1 MHLRW
6 LVYLRC
12 TVIRDEVHRIGFLIV
27 TWLHCTEN
35 HIFFFQT
42 SWKDGFSKKSRWIL
56 KIWFSLYYQE
66 RWFFFPENMIL
77 APDGKWK
84 MVFLKKID
92 RNQKYDIFFKCFEK
106 MLFSKR
112 IAPGYDL
119 SCTIWKG
126 GVFFSQKLGIFSLDG
141 KQERDDLSQEIHGNM
156 IYSIW
161 YVPCP
166 LANKNQRRSYPAKI
180 DLKLIGVPD
189 QHPRK
194 SSSNSLYLHGDLTG
208 VFIRCSPSKKT
219 GNLIYRIEVW
229 RFLQFIWLEILCNE

>member
-12 TVIRDEVHRIGFLIV
+12 TVNRDEVHRIGFLIV

-84 MVFLKKID
+84 MVFLKKN
-92 RNQKYDIFFKCFEK
+92 RQKYDIFFKCFEK

-126 GVFFSQKLGIFSLDG
+126 GVFFPENLVFFPWMENKRGMTFLKKYTETWYILFDMFRAPLRIKIKGDPIPQK
-141 KQERDDLSQEIHGNM
+141 
-156 IYSIW
+156 
-161 YVPCP
+161 
-166 LANKNQRRSYPAKI
+166 
-180 DLKLIGVPD
+180 
-189 QHPRK
+189 
-194 SSSNSLYLHGDLTG
+194 
-208 VFIRCSPSKKT
+208 
-219 GNLIYRIEVW
+219 
-229 RFLQFIWLEILCNE
+229 